1 VCALETDNVTKTRTA
16 PNHSAPKRAI
26 LPLALLLALPFH
38 ASAQSATGG
47 ATQLDD
53 VVVTGTRTAITAD
66 QSLAAVEVIDHAEI
80 ERSQAP
86 SLQELLRGRAG
97 IDIANQGG
105 RGKVSTLFLRGT
117 ESDHTLFLV
126 DGVRVGSATSGLTAL
141 QDFPLELIERI
152 EIVRGPRS
160 SLYGSE
166 AIGGVIQVFTRGG
179 RDGTHVRAHLGAGG
193 HGLREAGAGL
203 DVGGRLPDG
212 TRAWFGVDA
221 THESDEG
228 INACRGSA
236 TPFFAGC
243 GMDHPDPDR
252 DGYRNNA
259 LSLRGG
265 LDFNG
270 AWKADVHAMRA
281 DAHSEYDGDPAWGL
295 PDNSDTIQQVVGGRV
310 RYAGKRVALQLTAGR
325 NIDTSDN
332 FMGGLP
338 TDGFGTRR
346 DSAGLQA
353 DATLAAGQLLTVGA
367 DWSRDTGG
375 VVGGFNAFDAYRN
388 DRAGFAQYQG
398 AFGRHDVQL
407 SARHDDNSQF
417 GGHDTGSVAWGMDAA
432 HGLRFTASYGTA
444 FKAPSFN
451 ELYFPFYGNPDL
463 KPETS
468 RSAELGVAQKLEGW
482 HWQLNAYQTT
492 VDDLIVYDPTIF
504 VANNIES
511 ARIRG
516 AELGAGTTLAGWEV
530 NAQATFM
537 DPRNHSL
544 AAYDRVLPRRSRRTA
559 RIDADRSLGAWRVG
573 ASVVAQGAR
582 YDDVQNAIR
591 MGGYATTDL
600 RAERGLGAGW
610 TLQAALRNAF
620 DRGYDTAAFYNQPGR
635 EWSLTLRYAPR

>member
-1 VCALETDNVTKTRTA
+1 MQTKHRNATKPAL
-16 PNHSAPKRAI
+16 

-38 ASAQSATGG
+38 AGAQSARQNAAD
-47 ATQLDD
+47 ATDLGD
-53 VVVTGTRTAITAD
+53 VVVTGTRTAVTAD
-66 QSLAAVEVIDHAEI
+66 QSLAAVEVIDRAQI
-80 ERSQAP
+80 ERSQAH

-97 IDIANQGG
+97 VDLANQGG

-117 ESDHTLFLV
+117 ESDHTLFLI

-141 QDFPLELIERI
+141 QDLPLELIERV

-179 RDGTHVRAHLGAGG
+179 RDGTHVRAYAGAGS

-203 DVGGRLPDG
+203 DAGRTLANG
-212 TRAWFGVDA
+212 MRGWFGVDA
-221 THESDEG
+221 THQSDDG
-228 INACRGSA
+228 INACRGAA
-236 TPFFAGC
+236 TPLFAGC
-243 GMDHPDPDR
+243 GMDDPDPDR

-259 LSLRGG
+259 VSLRGG
-265 LDFNG
+265 LDFNE

-281 DAHSEYDGDPAWGL
+281 DAHNEYDGDPAWGL

-310 RYAGKRVALQLTAGR
+310 RYAGKRVAVQLTAGR
-325 NIDTSDN
+325 NTDSSDN
-332 FMGGLP
+332 FTGDVA
-338 TDGFGTRR
+338 TDRFATHR

-353 DATLAAGQLLTVGA
+353 DVTLAAGQLLTVGT
-367 DWSRDTGG
+367 DWARDTGG
-375 VVGGFNAFDAYRN
+375 VIGGFSAFDAYRN
-388 DRAGFAQYQG
+388 EHAGFAQYQG
-398 AFGRHDVQL
+398 AFGAHDLQL

-432 HGLRFTASYGTA
+432 HGLRFTASYGSA

-468 RSAELGVAQKLEGW
+468 RSAELGVAQKLAGW

-504 VANNIES
+504 IANNIES

-516 AELGAGTTLAGWEV
+516 AELGAGATLAGWDFS
-530 NAQATFM
+530 AQATFM
-537 DPRNHSL
+537 DPRNHS
-544 AAYDRVLPRRSRRTA
+544 ATASDRLLPRRSRRNA
-559 RIDADRSLGAWRVG
+559 RLDADRNLGAWRVG
-573 ASVVAQGAR
+573 ATVIAQGAR

-591 MGGYATTDL
+591 MGGYATVDL
-600 RAERGLGAGW
+600 RAERALSAGW
-610 TLQAALRNAF
+610 TLQAGLRNAF
-620 DRGYDTAAFYNQPGR
+620 DRFYETAAFYNRPGR